1 MHYTED
7 WETTRQ
13 AVFVRDRERCAN
25 CQAPLEKAT
34 LDVHHIVPR
43 GRRGSNRLSNLILLC
58 RRCHDAAHG
67 RGVAPAVTFYTNGQ
81 MTTDEFDEYHQLMR
95 EFKDHRLARFDS
107 DEGCWYIPKSDVKL
121 VVSKFAS

>member
-7 WETTRQ
+7 WETTRE

-25 CQAPLEKAT
+25 CRAPLDKAT

-43 GRRGSNRLSNLILLC
+43 GRRGSNRLSNLALLC
-58 RRCHDAAHG
+58 RRCHEAAHG
-67 RGVAPAVTFYTNGQ
+67 REVAPAVTFYTNGQ
-81 MTTDEFDEYHQLMR
+81 MTTGEFDEYHLLMR

-107 DEGCWYIPKSDVKL
+107 EEECWYIPKADVEIA
-121 VVSKFAS
+121 VDQFGT